1 MDITALT
8 SDRDTPCIG
17 ILVGIE
23 HVINSVSEILS
34 SFPTYYT
41 HSERVGSIQ
50 NINLVAGTKLLATD
64 CEGMSNN
71 AMWRVRAP
79 DKTEDGGITVVPAHS
94 YKSEWPTT
102 ICAIPIH
109 INVISVDSRP
119 PCALMPRH
127 IKALAPPPT
136 VYVYQK
142 QLLVLMLI
150 KRGSDA

>member
-102 ICAIPIH
+102 ICAVSTTRSLSPICYRFPTWSMVPVH
-109 INVISVDSRP
+109 SDLTSIAVAAR
-119 PCALMPRH
+119 
-127 IKALAPPPT
+127 APSSSLRS
-136 VYVYQK
+136 Q
-142 QLLVLMLI
+142 
-150 KRGSDA
+150 